1 MKTNRKKARP
11 CTAGNEPK
19 RMYILIISG
28 FGGNVK
34 SNECN
39 GKNASNWR

>member
-28 FGGNVK
+28 FGGNV
-34 SNECN
+34 NEH
-39 GKNASNWR
+39 